1 MPTKPISQTSP
12 YEFRGQA
19 PLDPDD
25 VYLTAPKVL
34 ARYGRS
40 EMWLWRL
47 YNGGD
52 PSFPAPMYI
61 GKNRYWSLNQLAQ
74 WERACAA
81 ARSPDSGR
89 LDKMSGSG

>member
-1 MPTKPISQTSP
+1 
-12 YEFRGQA
+12 
-19 PLDPDD
+19 
-25 VYLTAPKVL
+25 VL

-40 EMWLWRL
+40 QMWLWRL

-61 GKNRYWSLNQLAQ
+61 GKNRYWALSQLVQ

-81 ARSPDSGR
+81 ARSPVRSGR
-89 LDKMSGSG
+89 LAEMSGSG

>member
-1 MPTKPISQTSP
+1 MPRKPISQTIS
-12 YEFRGQA
+12 GQTPA
-19 PLDPDD
+19 DPND
-25 VYLTAPKVL
+25 VYLTTNKVL

-40 EMWLWRL
+40 QMWLWRL

-81 ARSPDSGR
+81 ARSPERDNEAGER
-89 LDKMSGSG
+89 HATV